1 MMVTDF
7 FTPSLSPVVA
17 TLNLLILGAVTYPC
31 TGIGNYQ
38 CGTDIEDI
46 DEWQKS
52 DDNNL

>member
-1 MMVTDF
+1 MMVTNF

-31 TGIGNYQ
+31 TGIGKY
-38 CGTDIEDI
+38 CRADIEDI
-46 DEWQKS
+46 EWQKS